1 MRPAEF
7 APDAIIQAGKELQA
21 AGRNITGF
29 ALRQRVG
36 GGNPSRLRQVWD
48 EFAASQSVV
57 KIEPAAELPVEVA
70 DELAAVSQALTE
82 RLMALAVELN
92 DKAVKAAERRVHEV
106 VRSAGEQREQA
117 ERELT
122 DASQT
127 VDDLESK
134 LDAAHAEIQALG
146 TQLAAARATAQ
157 GQAVELAQLRERL
170 SVTEQAAQTE
180 RIRHQHEAEL
190 LRAEL
195 AEHKSVIQGITNERD
210 QGRTA
215 LASVQA
221 RTEALTR
228 EAEIGTQ
235 QLGQAEVDRERA
247 RQEASQARETA
258 AQLRGQVE
266 ALQAQAAAL
275 TQALGGR
282 HTSE

>member
-215 LASVQA
+215 LAS
-221 RTEALTR
+221 TEALTR

-235 QLGQAEVDRERA
+235 RLGQAEVDRERA